1 MSKIRKLN
9 VDTLKRIIAE
19 EKQKIENESRVEKK
33 ELKGKAA
40 LLNEIKTLRKL
51 RQRQNAKIQELK
63 DILKA
68 QRVIKQKIVK
78 EL

>member
-19 EKQKIENESRVEKK
+19 EKQKIENEALVEKK
-33 ELKGKAA
+33 ELTGKEA
-40 LLNEIKTLRKL
+40 LLNEIRTLRKL
-51 RQRQNAKIQELK
+51 KQRQHAKIQELK

-68 QRVIKQKIVK
+68 QRVVKQKIVK

>member
-19 EKQKIENESRVEKK
+19 EKQKIESEALVEKK
-33 ELKGKAA
+33 ELTGKAA
-40 LLNEIKTLRKL
+40 LLNEIRTLRKL
-51 RQRQNAKIQELK
+51 KQHQHAKIQELK